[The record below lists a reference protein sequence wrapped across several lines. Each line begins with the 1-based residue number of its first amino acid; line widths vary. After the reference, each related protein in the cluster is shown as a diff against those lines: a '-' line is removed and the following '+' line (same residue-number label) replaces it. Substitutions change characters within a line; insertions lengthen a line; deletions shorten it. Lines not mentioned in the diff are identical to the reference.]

1 MKKRFY
7 ILYIMYAVVGILSLT
22 TAACSSDKE
31 EGEKPSPENKTMEVA
46 FSISVPGSENALNAT
61 RIPGIPDPG
70 TDTGEHD
77 DWDRLTVIIAYTQLD
92 MKKTVYYDT
101 FTKDEFYSTNVVQHK
116 ETNSRLLPDSDNDGF
131 HELMMVLPTGSCR
144 IYGVTYTAGKGFD
157 PEGVLKKISDDGED
171 HNDVILNLQ
180 ISNDYA
186 ERDVSK
192 FVSVAT
198 GYAINTKDNSEVL
211 QVSLNNIE
219 EMRQYWRMQLNRLA
233 AKVDIQWDAQSAY
246 EKNTETG
253 NVQYTDVKINSF
265 SFCGGA
271 ATDGTTGSTIG
282 TGSGYLF
289 PMLAKEKELPAI
301 SGKKNFINTSEISR
315 RNGRVYHYT
324 FPDGHAPKITFK
336 LETTTTASTSGAVK
350 KTSDYTFDL
359 KNVTEGLLQPA
370 TWYKINVKV
379 TGKEK
384 QESVIIDSFK

>member
-31 EGEKPSPENKTMEVA
+31 EGEKPSLKNKTMEVA
-46 FSISVPGSENALNAT
+46 FSISVPGSENASDAT
-61 RIPGIPDPG
+61 RIPDPG

-77 DWDRLTVIIAYTQLD
+77 DWNRLTIIIAYTQLD
-92 MKKTVYYDT
+92 MKRTVYYDT
-101 FTKDEFYSTNVVQHK
+101 FTKEEFYSNNVVQHQH
-116 ETNSRLLPDSDNDGF
+116 TNSRLLPDSDNDGY
-131 HELMMVLPTGSCR
+131 HEFMMSLPIGKCR
-144 IYGVTYTAGKGFD
+144 IYGVTYTDGKGFD
-157 PEGVLKKISDDGED
+157 PVGELNKINDDGKD
-171 HNDVILNLQ
+171 HNGDIIKLQ

-186 ERDVSK
+186 KDDGAKVAK

-198 GYAINTKDNSEVL
+198 GYAINTKDNSKDL

-271 ATDGTTGSTIG
+271 TDQNVGA
-282 TGSGYLF
+282 GSGYLF
-289 PMLAKEKELPAI
+289 PTLAKEENLHAI
-301 SGKKNFINTSEISR
+301 SGKKDFINTSEISR

-324 FPDGHAPKITFK
+324 FPDGHTPKITFK
-336 LETTTTASTSGAVK
+336 LETTTTASTGNADK
-350 KTSDYTFDL
+350 KTSTYTFDL
-359 KNVTEGLLQPA
+359 KNVTEGSLLPA

-384 QESVIIDSFK
+384 QESIIIDSFK

>member
-61 RIPGIPDPG
+61 RIPDPG

-101 FTKDEFYSTNVVQHK
+101 FTKEEFYSNNVVQHQH
-116 ETNSRLLPDSDNDGF
+116 TNSRLLPDSDNDGY
-131 HELMMVLPTGSCR
+131 HEFMMSLPIGKCR
-144 IYGVTYTAGKGFD
+144 IYGVTYTAGMGFD
-157 PEGVLKKISDDGED
+157 PESVLKKISDDGKD
-171 HNDVILNLQ
+171 HNDDILKLQ
-180 ISNDYA
+180 ISNGYA
-186 ERDVSK
+186 GNDVSK
-192 FVSVAT
+192 FISVAT
-198 GYAINTKDNSEVL
+198 GYAINTKDNSEDL

-271 ATDGTTGSTIG
+271 TNQNVGA
-282 TGSGYLF
+282 GSGYLF
-289 PMLAKEKELPAI
+289 PTLAKKKNLPAI
-301 SGKKNFINTSEISR
+301 SGKKEFINTSEISR

-336 LETTTTASTSGAVK
+336 LVTSTGVIKDKESN
-350 KTSDYTFDL
+350 YTFDL
-359 KNVTEGLLQPA
+359 KNVTEGLLLPA

-384 QESVIIDSFK
+384 QESIIIDSFK

>member
-31 EGEKPSPENKTMEVA
+31 EGEKPSLKNKTMEVA
-46 FSISVPGSENALNAT
+46 FSISVPGNENASDAT
-61 RIPGIPDPG
+61 RIPDPG

-77 DWDRLTVIIAYTQLD
+77 DWNRLTVIIAYTQLD
-92 MKKTVYYDT
+92 MKRTVYYDT
-101 FTKDEFYSTNVVQHK
+101 FTKEEFYSNNVVQHQH
-116 ETNSRLLPDSDNDGF
+116 TNSRLLPDSDNDGY
-131 HELMMVLPTGSCR
+131 HEFMMSLPIGKCR
-144 IYGVTYTAGKGFD
+144 IYGVTYTDGKGFD
-157 PEGVLKKISDDGED
+157 PVGELKKISDDGKD
-171 HNDVILNLQ
+171 HNGDIIKLQ

-186 ERDVSK
+186 KDDGAKVAK
-192 FVSVAT
+192 FISVAT
-198 GYAINTKDNSEVL
+198 GYAINTKDNSKDL

-246 EKNTETG
+246 EKSTETG

-271 ATDGTTGSTIG
+271 TDQNVGA
-282 TGSGYLF
+282 GSGYLF
-289 PMLAKEKELPAI
+289 PTLAKEKNLPAI
-301 SGKKNFINTSEISR
+301 SGKKDFINTSEISR

-324 FPDGHAPKITFK
+324 FPDGHTPKITFK
-336 LETTTTASTSGAVK
+336 LETTTTASTGNADK
-350 KTSDYTFDL
+350 KTSTYTFDL
-359 KNVTEGLLQPA
+359 KNVTEGSLLPA

-384 QESVIIDSFK
+384 QESIIIDSFK

>member
-31 EGEKPSPENKTMEVA
+31 EGEKPSLKNKTMEVA
-46 FSISVPGSENALNAT
+46 FSISVPGSENASDAT
-61 RIPGIPDPG
+61 RIPDPG

-77 DWDRLTVIIAYTQLD
+77 DWNRLTVIIAYTQLD
-92 MKKTVYYDT
+92 MKRTVYYDT
-101 FTKDEFYSTNVVQHK
+101 FTKDEFYSNNVVQHQH
-116 ETNSRLLPDSDNDGF
+116 TNSRLLPDSDNDGY
-131 HELMMVLPTGSCR
+131 HEFMMSLPIGKCR
-144 IYGVTYTAGKGFD
+144 IYGVTYTDGKGFD
-157 PEGVLKKISDDGED
+157 PVGELNKIKDDGKD
-171 HNDVILNLQ
+171 HNGDIIKLQ

-186 ERDVSK
+186 KDDGAKVAK
-192 FVSVAT
+192 FISVAT
-198 GYAINTKDNSEVL
+198 GYAINTKDNSEDL

-271 ATDGTTGSTIG
+271 TDQNVGA
-282 TGSGYLF
+282 GSGYLF
-289 PMLAKEKELPAI
+289 PTLAKEENLHAI
-301 SGKKNFINTSEISR
+301 SGKKDFINTSEISR

-336 LETTTTASTSGAVK
+336 LVTSTGVIKDKESN
-350 KTSDYTFDL
+350 YTFDL
-359 KNVTEGLLQPA
+359 KNVTEGLLLPA

-384 QESVIIDSFK
+384 QESIIIDSFK

>member
-31 EGEKPSPENKTMEVA
+31 EGEKPSLKSKTMEVA
-46 FSISVPGSENALNAT
+46 FSISVPGSESASDAT
-61 RIPGIPDPG
+61 RIPDPG

-77 DWDRLTVIIAYTQLD
+77 DWNRLTVIIAYTQLD
-92 MKKTVYYDT
+92 MKRTVYYDT
-101 FTKDEFYSTNVVQHK
+101 FTKDEFYSNNVVQHQH
-116 ETNSRLLPDSDNDGF
+116 TNSRLLPDSDNDGY
-131 HELMMVLPTGSCR
+131 HEFMMSLPIGKCR
-144 IYGVTYTAGKGFD
+144 IYGVTYTDGKGFD
-157 PEGVLKKISDDGED
+157 PVGELNKIKDDGKD
-171 HNDVILNLQ
+171 HNGDIIKLQ

-186 ERDVSK
+186 KDDGAKVAK
-192 FVSVAT
+192 FISVAT
-198 GYAINTKDNSEVL
+198 GYAINTKDNSKDL

-271 ATDGTTGSTIG
+271 TDQNVGA
-282 TGSGYLF
+282 GSGYLF
-289 PMLAKEKELPAI
+289 PTLAKEENLHAI
-301 SGKKNFINTSEISR
+301 SGKKEFINTSEISR

-336 LETTTTASTSGAVK
+336 LVTSTGVIKDKESN
-350 KTSDYTFDL
+350 YTFDL
-359 KNVTEGLLQPA
+359 KNVTEGLLLPA

-384 QESVIIDSFK
+384 QESIIIDSFK

>member
-31 EGEKPSPENKTMEVA
+31 EGEKPSLKSKTMEVA
-46 FSISVPGSENALNAT
+46 FSISVPGSENASDAT
-61 RIPGIPDPG
+61 RIPDPG

-77 DWDRLTVIIAYTQLD
+77 DWNRLTIIIAYTQLD
-92 MKKTVYYDT
+92 MKRTVYYDT
-101 FTKDEFYSTNVVQHK
+101 FTKDEFYSNNVVQHQH
-116 ETNSRLLPDSDNDGF
+116 TNSRLLPDSDNDGY
-131 HELMMVLPTGSCR
+131 HEFMMSLPIGKCR
-144 IYGVTYTAGKGFD
+144 IYGVTYTDGKGFD
-157 PEGVLKKISDDGED
+157 PVGELNKIKDDGKD
-171 HNDVILNLQ
+171 HNGDIIKLQ

-186 ERDVSK
+186 KDDGAKVAK
-192 FVSVAT
+192 FISVAT
-198 GYAINTKDNSEVL
+198 GYAINTKDNSEDL

-271 ATDGTTGSTIG
+271 TDQNVGA
-282 TGSGYLF
+282 GSGYLF
-289 PMLAKEKELPAI
+289 PTLAKEKNLPAI
-301 SGKKNFINTSEISR
+301 SGKKDFINTSEISR

-336 LETTTTASTSGAVK
+336 LVTSTGVIKDKESN
-350 KTSDYTFDL
+350 YTFDL
-359 KNVTEGLLQPA
+359 KNVTEGLLLPA

-384 QESVIIDSFK
+384 QESIIIDSFK

>member
-7 ILYIMYAVVGILSLT
+7 ILYILYAVVGILSLT

-31 EGEKPSPENKTMEVA
+31 EGEKPSLKSKTMEVA
-46 FSISVPGSENALNAT
+46 FSISVPGSENASDAT
-61 RIPGIPDPG
+61 RIPDPG

-77 DWDRLTVIIAYTQLD
+77 DWNRLTVIIAYTQLD
-92 MKKTVYYDT
+92 MKRTVYYDT
-101 FTKDEFYSTNVVQHK
+101 FTKDEFYSNNVVQHQH
-116 ETNSRLLPDSDNDGF
+116 TNSRLLPDSDNDGY
-131 HELMMVLPTGSCR
+131 HEFMMSLPIGKCR
-144 IYGVTYTAGKGFD
+144 IYGVTYTAGMGFD
-157 PEGVLKKISDDGED
+157 PESKLKKISDDGKD
-171 HNDVILNLQ
+171 HNDDILKLQ

-186 ERDVSK
+186 GNDVSK

-198 GYAINTKDNSEVL
+198 GYAINTKDNSEDL

-219 EMRQYWRMQLNRLA
+219 EMRQYWRIQLNRLA

-271 ATDGTTGSTIG
+271 TDQNVGA
-282 TGSGYLF
+282 GSGYLF
-289 PMLAKEKELPAI
+289 PTLAKEKNLPAI
-301 SGKKNFINTSEISR
+301 SGKKDFINTSEISR

-359 KNVTEGLLQPA
+359 KNVTEGLLLPA

-384 QESVIIDSFK
+384 QKSVIIDSFK

>member
-31 EGEKPSPENKTMEVA
+31 EGEKPSLKSKTMEVA
-46 FSISVPGSENALNAT
+46 FSISVPGSENASNAKTT
-61 RIPGIPDPG
+61 RIPDPG

-92 MKKTVYYDT
+92 MKRTVYYDT
-101 FTKDEFYSTNVVQHK
+101 FTKEEFYSNNVVQHQH
-116 ETNSRLLPDSDNDGF
+116 TNSRLLPDSDNDGY
-131 HELMMVLPTGSCR
+131 HEFMMSLPIGKCR
-144 IYGVTYTAGKGFD
+144 IYGVTYTDGKGFD
-157 PEGVLKKISDDGED
+157 PVGELNKINDDGKD
-171 HNDVILNLQ
+171 HNGDIIKLQ

-186 ERDVSK
+186 KDDGAKVAK
-192 FVSVAT
+192 FISVAT
-198 GYAINTKDNSEVL
+198 GYAINTKDNSEDL

-271 ATDGTTGSTIG
+271 TDQNVGAGN
-282 TGSGYLF
+282 GYLF
-289 PMLAKEKELPAI
+289 PTLAKEKNLPAI
-301 SGKKNFINTSEISR
+301 SGKKEFINTSEISR

-324 FPDGHAPKITFK
+324 FPDGHTPKITFK
-336 LETTTTASTSGAVK
+336 LVTSTGVIKDKESN
-350 KTSDYTFDL
+350 YTFDL
-359 KNVTEGLLQPA
+359 KNVTEGLLLPA

-384 QESVIIDSFK
+384 QESIIIDSFK

>member
-31 EGEKPSPENKTMEVA
+31 EGEKPSLKSKTMEVA
-46 FSISVPGSENALNAT
+46 FSISVPGSENASDAT
-61 RIPGIPDPG
+61 RIPDPG

-77 DWDRLTVIIAYTQLD
+77 DWNRLTVIIAYTQLD
-92 MKKTVYYDT
+92 MKRTVYYDT
-101 FTKDEFYSTNVVQHK
+101 FTKDEFYSNNVVQHQH
-116 ETNSRLLPDSDNDGF
+116 TNSRLLPDSDNDGY
-131 HELMMVLPTGSCR
+131 HEFMMSLPIGKCR
-144 IYGVTYTAGKGFD
+144 IYGVTYTAGMGFD
-157 PEGVLKKISDDGED
+157 PVGELNKIKDDGKD
-171 HNDVILNLQ
+171 HNGDIIKLQ

-186 ERDVSK
+186 KDDGAKVAK

-198 GYAINTKDNSEVL
+198 GYAINTKDNSKDL

-271 ATDGTTGSTIG
+271 TDQNVGA
-282 TGSGYLF
+282 GSGYLF
-289 PMLAKEKELPAI
+289 PTLAKEENLHAI
-301 SGKKNFINTSEISR
+301 SGKKEFINTSEISR

-336 LETTTTASTSGAVK
+336 LVTSTGVIKDKESN
-350 KTSDYTFDL
+350 YTFDL
-359 KNVTEGLLQPA
+359 KNVTEGLLLPA

-384 QESVIIDSFK
+384 QESIIIDSFK

>member
-31 EGEKPSPENKTMEVA
+31 EGEKPSLKSKTMEVA
-46 FSISVPGSENALNAT
+46 FSISVPGSENASDAT
-61 RIPGIPDPG
+61 RIPDPG

-77 DWDRLTVIIAYTQLD
+77 DWNRLTIIIAYTQLD
-92 MKKTVYYDT
+92 MKRTVYYDT
-101 FTKDEFYSTNVVQHK
+101 FTKEEFYSNNVVQHQH
-116 ETNSRLLPDSDNDGF
+116 TNSRLLPDSDNDGY
-131 HELMMVLPTGSCR
+131 HEFMMSLPIGKCR
-144 IYGVTYTAGKGFD
+144 IYGVTYTDGKGFD
-157 PEGVLKKISDDGED
+157 PVGELNKIKDDGKD
-171 HNDVILNLQ
+171 HNGDIIKLQ

-186 ERDVSK
+186 KDDGAKVAK
-192 FVSVAT
+192 FISVAT
-198 GYAINTKDNSEVL
+198 GYAINTKDNSEDL

-271 ATDGTTGSTIG
+271 TNQNVGA
-282 TGSGYLF
+282 GSGYLF
-289 PMLAKEKELPAI
+289 PTLAKKKNLPAI
-301 SGKKNFINTSEISR
+301 SGKKEFINTSEISR

-336 LETTTTASTSGAVK
+336 LETTTTASTGNADK
-350 KTSDYTFDL
+350 KTSTYTFDL
-359 KNVTEGLLQPA
+359 KNVTECSLQPA

-384 QESVIIDSFK
+384 QESIIIDSFK

>member
-31 EGEKPSPENKTMEVA
+31 EGEKPSLKNKTMEVA
-46 FSISVPGSENALNAT
+46 FSISVPGSENASDAT
-61 RIPGIPDPG
+61 RIPDPG

-77 DWDRLTVIIAYTQLD
+77 DWNRLTIIIAYTQLD
-92 MKKTVYYDT
+92 MKRTVYYDT
-101 FTKDEFYSTNVVQHK
+101 FTKEEFYSNNVVQHQH
-116 ETNSRLLPDSDNDGF
+116 TNSRLLPDSDNDGY
-131 HELMMVLPTGSCR
+131 HEFMMSLPIGKCR
-144 IYGVTYTAGKGFD
+144 IYGVTYTDGKGFD
-157 PEGVLKKISDDGED
+157 PVGELNKINDDGKD
-171 HNDVILNLQ
+171 HNGDIIKLQ

-186 ERDVSK
+186 KDDGAKVAK

-198 GYAINTKDNSEVL
+198 GYAINTKDNSKDL

-271 ATDGTTGSTIG
+271 TDQNVGA
-282 TGSGYLF
+282 GSGYLF
-289 PMLAKEKELPAI
+289 PTLAKEENLHAI
-301 SGKKNFINTSEISR
+301 SGKKEFINTSEISR

-336 LETTTTASTSGAVK
+336 LVTSTGVIKDKESN
-350 KTSDYTFDL
+350 YTFDL
-359 KNVTEGLLQPA
+359 KNVTEGLLLPA

-384 QESVIIDSFK
+384 QESIIIDSFK

>member
-31 EGEKPSPENKTMEVA
+31 EGEKPSLKNKTMEVA
-46 FSISVPGSENALNAT
+46 FSISVPGSENASDAT
-61 RIPGIPDPG
+61 RIPDLPDPG

-92 MKKTVYYDT
+92 MKRTVYYDT
-101 FTKDEFYSTNVVQHK
+101 FTKDEFYSNNVVQHQH
-116 ETNSRLLPDSDNDGF
+116 TNSRLLPDSDNDGY
-131 HELMMVLPTGSCR
+131 HEFMMSLPIGKCR
-144 IYGVTYTAGKGFD
+144 IYGVTYTEGKGFD
-157 PEGVLKKISDDGED
+157 PVGELKKIKDDGKD
-171 HNDVILNLQ
+171 HNGDIIKLQ

-186 ERDVSK
+186 KDDGAKVAK
-192 FVSVAT
+192 FISVAT

-211 QVSLNNIE
+211 QVSLDNIE
-219 EMRQYWRMQLNRLA
+219 EMKQYWRMQLNRLA

-246 EKNTETG
+246 EKSTETG

-271 ATDGTTGSTIG
+271 TDQDVGA
-282 TGSGYLF
+282 GSGYLF
-289 PMLAKEKELPAI
+289 PTLAKEKNLPAI
-301 SGKKNFINTSEISR
+301 SGKKDFINTSEISR

-324 FPDGHAPKITFK
+324 FPDGHTPKITFK
-336 LETTTTASTSGAVK
+336 LETTTTASTGNADK
-350 KTSDYTFDL
+350 KASTYTFDL
-359 KNVTEGLLQPA
+359 KNVTEGSLLPA

-384 QESVIIDSFK
+384 QESIIIDSFK

>member
-31 EGEKPSPENKTMEVA
+31 EGEKPSLKNKTMEVA
-46 FSISVPGSENALNAT
+46 FSISVPGSENASDAT
-61 RIPGIPDPG
+61 RIPDPG

-77 DWDRLTVIIAYTQLD
+77 DWNKLTIIIAYTQLD
-92 MKKTVYYDT
+92 MKRTVYYDT
-101 FTKDEFYSTNVVQHK
+101 FTKEEFYSNNVVQHQH
-116 ETNSRLLPDSDNDGF
+116 TNSRLLPDSDNDGY
-131 HELMMVLPTGSCR
+131 HEFMMSLPIGKCR
-144 IYGVTYTAGKGFD
+144 IYGVTYTAGMGFD
-157 PEGVLKKISDDGED
+157 PESKLKKISDDGKD
-171 HNDVILNLQ
+171 YNDDILKLQ

-186 ERDVSK
+186 GNDVSK
-192 FVSVAT
+192 FISVAT
-198 GYAINTKDNSEVL
+198 GYAINTKDNSKDL

-271 ATDGTTGSTIG
+271 TDQNVGA
-282 TGSGYLF
+282 GSGYLF
-289 PMLAKEKELPAI
+289 PTLAKEKNLPAI
-301 SGKKNFINTSEISR
+301 SGKKEFINTSEISR

-336 LETTTTASTSGAVK
+336 LVTSTGVIKDKESN
-350 KTSDYTFDL
+350 YTFDL
-359 KNVTEGLLQPA
+359 KNVTEGLLLPA

-384 QESVIIDSFK
+384 QESIIIDSFK

>member
-31 EGEKPSPENKTMEVA
+31 EGEKPSLKSKTMEVA
-46 FSISVPGSENALNAT
+46 FSISVPGSENASDAT
-61 RIPGIPDPG
+61 RIPDPG

-77 DWDRLTVIIAYTQLD
+77 DWNRLTIIIAYTQLD
-92 MKKTVYYDT
+92 MKRTVYYDT
-101 FTKDEFYSTNVVQHK
+101 FTKEEFYSNNVVQHQH
-116 ETNSRLLPDSDNDGF
+116 TNSRLLPDSDNDGY
-131 HELMMVLPTGSCR
+131 HEFMMSLPIGKCR
-144 IYGVTYTAGKGFD
+144 IYGVTYTDGKGFD
-157 PEGVLKKISDDGED
+157 PVGELNKIKDDGKD
-171 HNDVILNLQ
+171 HNGDIIKLQ

-186 ERDVSK
+186 KDDGAKVAK
-192 FVSVAT
+192 FISVAT
-198 GYAINTKDNSEVL
+198 GYAINTKDNSEDL

-271 ATDGTTGSTIG
+271 TNQNVGA
-282 TGSGYLF
+282 GSGYLF
-289 PMLAKEKELPAI
+289 PTLAKKKNLPAI
-301 SGKKNFINTSEISR
+301 SGKKEFINTSEISR

-336 LETTTTASTSGAVK
+336 LVTSTGVIKDKESN
-350 KTSDYTFDL
+350 YTFDL
-359 KNVTEGLLQPA
+359 KNVTEGLLLPA

-384 QESVIIDSFK
+384 QESIIIDSFK

>member
-7 ILYIMYAVVGILSLT
+7 ILYILYAVVGILSLT

-31 EGEKPSPENKTMEVA
+31 EGEKPSLKNKTMEVA
-46 FSISVPGSENALNAT
+46 FSISVPGSENASDAT
-61 RIPGIPDPG
+61 RIPDPG

-77 DWDRLTVIIAYTQLD
+77 DWNRLTIIIAYTQLD
-92 MKKTVYYDT
+92 MKRTVYYDT
-101 FTKDEFYSTNVVQHK
+101 FTKDEFYSNNVVQHQH
-116 ETNSRLLPDSDNDGF
+116 TNSRLLPDSDNDGY
-131 HELMMVLPTGSCR
+131 HEFMMSLPIGKCR
-144 IYGVTYTAGKGFD
+144 IYGVTYTDGKGFD
-157 PEGVLKKISDDGED
+157 PVGELNKINDDGKD
-171 HNDVILNLQ
+171 HNGDIIKLQ

-186 ERDVSK
+186 KDDGAKVAK

-198 GYAINTKDNSEVL
+198 GYAINTKDNSKDL
-211 QVSLNNIE
+211 QVSLNKIE

-271 ATDGTTGSTIG
+271 TDQNVGA
-282 TGSGYLF
+282 GSGYLF
-289 PMLAKEKELPAI
+289 PTLAKEENLHAI
-301 SGKKNFINTSEISR
+301 SGKKEFINTSEISR

-336 LETTTTASTSGAVK
+336 LETTTTASTGNADK
-350 KTSDYTFDL
+350 KTSTYTFDL
-359 KNVTEGLLQPA
+359 KNVTEGSLLPA

-384 QESVIIDSFK
+384 QESIIIDSFK

>member
-31 EGEKPSPENKTMEVA
+31 EGEKPSLKNKTMEVA
-46 FSISVPGSENALNAT
+46 FSISVPGSENASDAT
-61 RIPGIPDPG
+61 RIPDPG

-92 MKKTVYYDT
+92 MKRTVYYDT

-157 PEGVLKKISDDGED
+157 PEGELNGIRDDGKD
-171 HNDVILNLQ
+171 HNDDILKLQ

-186 ERDVSK
+186 GNDVSK

-198 GYAINTKDNSEVL
+198 GYAINTKDNSKDL

-271 ATDGTTGSTIG
+271 ATAGTTGPNV

-289 PMLAKEKELPAI
+289 PTLAKEKNLPAI
-301 SGKKNFINTSEISR
+301 SGKKDFINTSEISR

-324 FPDGHAPKITFK
+324 FPDGHTPKITFK
-336 LETTTTASTSGAVK
+336 LETTTTASTGNADK
-350 KTSDYTFDL
+350 KTSTYTFDL
-359 KNVTEGLLQPA
+359 KNVTEGSLLPA

-384 QESVIIDSFK
+384 QESVSIDTFK

>member
-7 ILYIMYAVVGILSLT
+7 ILYILYAVVGILSLT

-31 EGEKPSPENKTMEVA
+31 EGEKPSLKSKTMEVA
-46 FSISVPGSENALNAT
+46 FSISVPGSESASDAT
-61 RIPGIPDPG
+61 RIPDPG

-92 MKKTVYYDT
+92 MKRTVYYDT
-101 FTKDEFYSTNVVQHK
+101 FTKDEFYSNNVVQHQH
-116 ETNSRLLPDSDNDGF
+116 TNSRLLPDSDNDGY
-131 HELMMVLPTGSCR
+131 HEFMMSLPIGKCR
-144 IYGVTYTAGKGFD
+144 IYGVTYTDGKGFD
-157 PEGVLKKISDDGED
+157 PVGELNKINDDGKD
-171 HNDVILNLQ
+171 HNGDIIKLQ

-186 ERDVSK
+186 KDDGAKVAK

-198 GYAINTKDNSEVL
+198 GYAINTKDNSKDL

-271 ATDGTTGSTIG
+271 TDQNVGA
-282 TGSGYLF
+282 GSGYLF
-289 PMLAKEKELPAI
+289 PTLAKEENLHAI
-301 SGKKNFINTSEISR
+301 SGKKEFINTSEISR

-336 LETTTTASTSGAVK
+336 LVTSTGVIKDKESN
-350 KTSDYTFDL
+350 YTFDL
-359 KNVTEGLLQPA
+359 KNVTEGLLLPA

-384 QESVIIDSFK
+384 QESIIIDSFK

>member
-31 EGEKPSPENKTMEVA
+31 EGEKPSLKNKTMEVA
-46 FSISVPGSENALNAT
+46 FSISVPGSENASDAT
-61 RIPGIPDPG
+61 RIPDLPDPG

-92 MKKTVYYDT
+92 MKRTVYYDT
-101 FTKDEFYSTNVVQHK
+101 FTKDEFYSNNVVQHQH
-116 ETNSRLLPDSDNDGF
+116 TNSRLLPDSDNDGY
-131 HELMMVLPTGSCR
+131 HEFMMSLPIGKCR
-144 IYGVTYTAGKGFD
+144 IYGVTYTEGKGFD
-157 PEGVLKKISDDGED
+157 PVGELKKISDDGKD
-171 HNDVILNLQ
+171 HNGEIIKLQ

-186 ERDVSK
+186 KDDGAKVAK
-192 FVSVAT
+192 FISVAT
-198 GYAINTKDNSEVL
+198 GYAINTKDNSEDL

-271 ATDGTTGSTIG
+271 TDQNVGA
-282 TGSGYLF
+282 GSGYLF
-289 PMLAKEKELPAI
+289 PTLARKKNLPAI
-301 SGKKNFINTSEISR
+301 SGKKDFINTSEISR

-336 LETTTTASTSGAVK
+336 LVTSTGVIKDKESN
-350 KTSDYTFDL
+350 YTFDL
-359 KNVTEGLLQPA
+359 KNVTEGLLLPA

-384 QESVIIDSFK
+384 QESIIIDSFK

>member
-7 ILYIMYAVVGILSLT
+7 ILYIMYVVVGILSLT

-31 EGEKPSPENKTMEVA
+31 EGEKPSLKNKTMEVT
-46 FSISVPGSENALNAT
+46 FSISVPGSENASNAT
-61 RIPGIPDPG
+61 RIPDPG

-77 DWDRLTVIIAYTQLD
+77 DWDRLTVIIAYAQLD
-92 MKKTVYYDT
+92 MKRTVYYDT
-101 FTKDEFYSTNVVQHK
+101 FTKDEFYSNNVVQHQH
-116 ETNSRLLPDSDNDGF
+116 TNSRLLPDSDNDGY
-131 HELMMVLPTGSCR
+131 HEFMMSLPIGKCR
-144 IYGVTYTAGKGFD
+144 IYGVTYTDGKGFD
-157 PEGVLKKISDDGED
+157 PVGELKKISDDGID
-171 HNDVILNLQ
+171 HNDDILKLQ
-180 ISNDYA
+180 ISNGYA
-186 ERDVSK
+186 GNDVSK
-192 FVSVAT
+192 FISVAT

-265 SFCGGA
+265 SFCGGT
-271 ATDGTTGSTIG
+271 TDQNVGA
-282 TGSGYLF
+282 GSGYLF
-289 PMLAKEKELPAI
+289 PTLAKGMNLPAI
-301 SGKKNFINTSEISR
+301 SGKKDFINTSEISR

-324 FPDGHAPKITFK
+324 FPDGHTPKITFK
-336 LETTTTASTSGAVK
+336 LETTTTASTGNADK
-350 KTSDYTFDL
+350 KTSTYTFDL
-359 KNVTEGLLQPA
+359 KNVTEGSLQPA

-384 QESVIIDSFK
+384 RESVIIDSFK

>member
-46 FSISVPGSENALNAT
+46 FSISVPGSENASDAT
-61 RIPGIPDPG
+61 RIPDPG

-92 MKKTVYYDT
+92 MKRTVYYDT
-101 FTKDEFYSTNVVQHK
+101 FTKDEFYSNNVVQHQH
-116 ETNSRLLPDSDNDGF
+116 TNSRLLPDSDNDGY
-131 HELMMVLPTGSCR
+131 HEFMMSLPIGKCR
-144 IYGVTYTAGKGFD
+144 IYGVTYTDGKGFD
-157 PEGVLKKISDDGED
+157 PVGELKKISDDGID
-171 HNDVILNLQ
+171 HNDDILKLQ
-180 ISNDYA
+180 ISNGYA
-186 ERDVSK
+186 GNDVSK
-192 FVSVAT
+192 FISVAT
-198 GYAINTKDNSEVL
+198 GYAINTKDNSEDL

-265 SFCGGA
+265 SFCGGT
-271 ATDGTTGSTIG
+271 TDQNVGA
-282 TGSGYLF
+282 GSGYLF
-289 PMLAKEKELPAI
+289 PTLAKEKNLPAI
-301 SGKKNFINTSEISR
+301 SGKKDFINTSEISR

-324 FPDGHAPKITFK
+324 FPDGHTPKITFK
-336 LETTTTASTSGAVK
+336 LETTTTASTSGAV
-350 KTSDYTFDL
+350 TSDYTFDL
-359 KNVTEGLLQPA
+359 KNVTEGVLLPA

-384 QESVIIDSFK
+384 QKSVIIDSFK

>member
-31 EGEKPSPENKTMEVA
+31 EGEKPSLKNKTMEVA
-46 FSISVPGSENALNAT
+46 FSISVPGSENASDAT
-61 RIPGIPDPG
+61 RIPDPG

-77 DWDRLTVIIAYTQLD
+77 DWNRLTIIIAYTQLD
-92 MKKTVYYDT
+92 MKRTVYYDT
-101 FTKDEFYSTNVVQHK
+101 FTKEEFYSNNVVQHQH
-116 ETNSRLLPDSDNDGF
+116 TNSRLLPDSDNDGY
-131 HELMMVLPTGSCR
+131 HEFMMSLPIGKCR
-144 IYGVTYTAGKGFD
+144 IYGVTYTDGKGFD
-157 PEGVLKKISDDGED
+157 PVGELNKINDDGKD
-171 HNDVILNLQ
+171 HNGDIIKLQ

-186 ERDVSK
+186 KDDGAKVAK

-198 GYAINTKDNSEVL
+198 GYAINTKDNSKDL

-271 ATDGTTGSTIG
+271 TDQNVGA
-282 TGSGYLF
+282 GSGYLF
-289 PMLAKEKELPAI
+289 PTLAKEKNLPAI
-301 SGKKNFINTSEISR
+301 SGKKEFINTSEISR

-324 FPDGHAPKITFK
+324 FPDGHTPKITFK
-336 LETTTTASTSGAVK
+336 LETTTTASTGNADK
-350 KTSDYTFDL
+350 KTSTYTFDL
-359 KNVTEGLLQPA
+359 KNVTEGSLLPA

-384 QESVIIDSFK
+384 QESIIIDSFK

>member
-31 EGEKPSPENKTMEVA
+31 EGEKPSLKNKTMEVA
-46 FSISVPGSENALNAT
+46 FSISVPGNENASDAT
-61 RIPGIPDPG
+61 RIPDPG

-77 DWDRLTVIIAYTQLD
+77 DWNRLTVIIAYTQLD
-92 MKKTVYYDT
+92 MKRTVYYDT
-101 FTKDEFYSTNVVQHK
+101 FTKDEFYSNNVVQHQH
-116 ETNSRLLPDSDNDGF
+116 TNSRLLPDSDNDGY
-131 HELMMVLPTGSCR
+131 HEFMMSLPIGKCR
-144 IYGVTYTAGKGFD
+144 IYGVTYTDGKGFD
-157 PEGVLKKISDDGED
+157 PVGELNKIKDDGKD
-171 HNDVILNLQ
+171 HNGDIIKLQ

-186 ERDVSK
+186 KDDGAKVAK
-192 FVSVAT
+192 FISVAT
-198 GYAINTKDNSEVL
+198 GYAINTKDNSEDL

-265 SFCGGA
+265 SFCGG
-271 ATDGTTGSTIG
+271 TTNQNVGA
-282 TGSGYLF
+282 GSGYLF
-289 PMLAKEKELPAI
+289 PTLAKEKNLPAI
-301 SGKKNFINTSEISR
+301 SGKKDFINTSEISR

-324 FPDGHAPKITFK
+324 FPDGHTPKITFK
-336 LETTTTASTSGAVK
+336 LETTTTASTGNADK
-350 KTSDYTFDL
+350 KTSTYTFDL
-359 KNVTEGLLQPA
+359 KNVTEGSLLPA

-384 QESVIIDSFK
+384 QESIIIDSFK

>member
-7 ILYIMYAVVGILSLT
+7 ILYILYAVVGILSLT

-31 EGEKPSPENKTMEVA
+31 EGEKPSLKSKTMEVA
-46 FSISVPGSENALNAT
+46 FSISVPGSENASDAT
-61 RIPGIPDPG
+61 RIPDPG

-77 DWDRLTVIIAYTQLD
+77 DWNRLTVIIAYTQLD
-92 MKKTVYYDT
+92 MKRTVYYDT
-101 FTKDEFYSTNVVQHK
+101 FTKDEFYSNNVVQHQH
-116 ETNSRLLPDSDNDGF
+116 TNSRLLPDSDNDGY
-131 HELMMVLPTGSCR
+131 HEFMMSLPIGKCR
-144 IYGVTYTAGKGFD
+144 IYGVTYTAGMGFD
-157 PEGVLKKISDDGED
+157 PESKLKKISDDGKD
-171 HNDVILNLQ
+171 HNDDILKLQ

-186 ERDVSK
+186 GNDVSK

-198 GYAINTKDNSEVL
+198 GYAINTKDNSEDL

-219 EMRQYWRMQLNRLA
+219 EMRQYWRIQLNRLA

-271 ATDGTTGSTIG
+271 TDQNVGA
-282 TGSGYLF
+282 GSGYLF
-289 PMLAKEKELPAI
+289 PTLAKEKNLPAI
-301 SGKKNFINTSEISR
+301 SGKKDFINTSEISR

-336 LETTTTASTSGAVK
+336 LVTSTGVIKDKESN
-350 KTSDYTFDL
+350 YTFDL
-359 KNVTEGLLQPA
+359 KNVTEGLLLPA

-384 QESVIIDSFK
+384 QESIIIDSFK

>member
-31 EGEKPSPENKTMEVA
+31 EGEKPSLKSKTMEVA
-46 FSISVPGSENALNAT
+46 FSISVPGSESASDAT
-61 RIPGIPDPG
+61 RIPDPG

-77 DWDRLTVIIAYTQLD
+77 DWNRLTVIIAYTQLD
-92 MKKTVYYDT
+92 MKRTVYYDT
-101 FTKDEFYSTNVVQHK
+101 FTKDEFYSNNVVQHQH
-116 ETNSRLLPDSDNDGF
+116 TNSRLLPDSDNDGY
-131 HELMMVLPTGSCR
+131 HEFMMSLPIGKCR
-144 IYGVTYTAGKGFD
+144 IYGVTYTDGKGFD
-157 PEGVLKKISDDGED
+157 PVGELNKIKDDGKD
-171 HNDVILNLQ
+171 HNGDIIKLQ

-186 ERDVSK
+186 KDDGAKVAK
-192 FVSVAT
+192 FISVAT
-198 GYAINTKDNSEVL
+198 GYAINTKDNSEDL

-271 ATDGTTGSTIG
+271 TDQNVGA
-282 TGSGYLF
+282 GSGYLF
-289 PMLAKEKELPAI
+289 PTLAKEKNLPAI
-301 SGKKNFINTSEISR
+301 SGKKDFINTSEISR

-336 LETTTTASTSGAVK
+336 LETTTTASTGNADK
-350 KTSDYTFDL
+350 KTSTYTFDL
-359 KNVTEGLLQPA
+359 KNVTEGSLLPA

-384 QESVIIDSFK
+384 QESVSIDTFK

>member
-7 ILYIMYAVVGILSLT
+7 ILYIMYAVVGILSLS

-31 EGEKPSPENKTMEVA
+31 EGEKPSLKNKTMEVA
-46 FSISVPGSENALNAT
+46 FSISVPGSENASNAT
-61 RIPGIPDPG
+61 RIPDPG

-77 DWDRLTVIIAYTQLD
+77 DWDRLTVIIAYKQLD
-92 MKKTVYYDT
+92 MKRTVYYDT

-157 PEGVLKKISDDGED
+157 PEGVLKKISDDGKD
-171 HNDVILNLQ
+171 HNDDILKLQ

-186 ERDVSK
+186 EGDAAK
-192 FVSVAT
+192 FISVAT
-198 GYAINTKDNSEVL
+198 GYAINTKDNSEDL

-246 EKNTETG
+246 EKSTETG

-271 ATDGTTGSTIG
+271 TDQNVGA
-282 TGSGYLF
+282 GSGYLF
-289 PMLAKEKELPAI
+289 PTLAKKKNLPAI
-301 SGKKNFINTSEISR
+301 SGKKDFINTSEISR

-336 LETTTTASTSGAVK
+336 LETTTTASTGGAVK
-350 KTSDYTFDL
+350 SDYTFDL
-359 KNVTEGLLQPA
+359 KNVTEGVLLPG

-384 QESVIIDSFK
+384 QKSVIIDSFK

>member
-31 EGEKPSPENKTMEVA
+31 EGEKPSLKSKTMEVA
-46 FSISVPGSENALNAT
+46 FSISVPGSENASDAT
-61 RIPGIPDPG
+61 RIPDPG

-77 DWDRLTVIIAYTQLD
+77 DWNRLTVIIAYTQLD
-92 MKKTVYYDT
+92 MKRTVYYDT
-101 FTKDEFYSTNVVQHK
+101 FTKEEFYSNNVVQHQH
-116 ETNSRLLPDSDNDGF
+116 TNSRLLPDSDNDGY
-131 HELMMVLPTGSCR
+131 HEFMMSLPIGKCR
-144 IYGVTYTAGKGFD
+144 IYGVTYTDGKGFD
-157 PEGVLKKISDDGED
+157 PVGELNKINDDGKD
-171 HNDVILNLQ
+171 HNGDIIKLQ

-186 ERDVSK
+186 KDDGAKVAK

-198 GYAINTKDNSEVL
+198 GYAINTKDNSKDL

-271 ATDGTTGSTIG
+271 TDQNVGA
-282 TGSGYLF
+282 GSGYLF
-289 PMLAKEKELPAI
+289 PTLAKEENLHAI
-301 SGKKNFINTSEISR
+301 SGKKEFINTSEISR

-336 LETTTTASTSGAVK
+336 LVTSTGVIKDKESN
-350 KTSDYTFDL
+350 YTFDL
-359 KNVTEGLLQPA
+359 KNVTEGLLLPA

-384 QESVIIDSFK
+384 QESIIIDSFK

>member
-31 EGEKPSPENKTMEVA
+31 EGEKPSLKNKTMEVA
-46 FSISVPGSENALNAT
+46 FSISVPGSENASNAT
-61 RIPGIPDPG
+61 RIPDPG

-77 DWDRLTVIIAYTQLD
+77 DWNRLTIIIAYTQLD
-92 MKKTVYYDT
+92 MKRTVYYDT
-101 FTKDEFYSTNVVQHK
+101 FTKDEFYSNNVVQHQH
-116 ETNSRLLPDSDNDGF
+116 TNSRLLPDSDNDGY
-131 HELMMVLPTGSCR
+131 HEFMMSLPIGKCR
-144 IYGVTYTAGKGFD
+144 IYGVTYTAGMGFD
-157 PEGVLKKISDDGED
+157 PVGELNKINDDGKD
-171 HNDVILNLQ
+171 HNGDIIKLQ

-186 ERDVSK
+186 KDDGAKVAK

-198 GYAINTKDNSEVL
+198 GYAINTKDNSKDL

-271 ATDGTTGSTIG
+271 TDQNVGA
-282 TGSGYLF
+282 GSGYLF
-289 PMLAKEKELPAI
+289 PTLAKEENLHAI
-301 SGKKNFINTSEISR
+301 SGKKEFINTSEISR

-336 LETTTTASTSGAVK
+336 LVTSTGVIKDKESN
-350 KTSDYTFDL
+350 YTFDL
-359 KNVTEGLLQPA
+359 KNVTEGLLLPA

-384 QESVIIDSFK
+384 QESIIIDSFK

>member
-31 EGEKPSPENKTMEVA
+31 EGEKPSLKNKTMEVA
-46 FSISVPGSENALNAT
+46 FSISVPGNENASDAT
-61 RIPGIPDPG
+61 RIPDPG

-77 DWDRLTVIIAYTQLD
+77 DWDKLTIIIAYTQSD

-101 FTKDEFYSTNVVQHK
+101 FTKEEFYSNNVVQHQH
-116 ETNSRLLPDSDNDGF
+116 TNSRLLPDSDNDGY
-131 HELMMVLPTGSCR
+131 HEFMMSLPIGKCR
-144 IYGVTYTAGKGFD
+144 IYGVTYTDGKGFD
-157 PEGVLKKISDDGED
+157 PEGELKKIKDDGKD
-171 HNDVILNLQ
+171 HNGDIIKLQ

-186 ERDVSK
+186 KDDGAKVAK
-192 FVSVAT
+192 FISVAT

-211 QVSLNNIE
+211 QVSLDNIE
-219 EMRQYWRMQLNRLA
+219 EMKQYWRMQLNRLA

-246 EKNTETG
+246 EKSTETG

-271 ATDGTTGSTIG
+271 TDQNVGA
-282 TGSGYLF
+282 GSGYLF
-289 PMLAKEKELPAI
+289 PTLAKKKNLPAI
-301 SGKKNFINTSEISR
+301 SGKKEFINTSEISR

-336 LETTTTASTSGAVK
+336 LVTSTGVIKDKESN
-350 KTSDYTFDL
+350 YTFDL
-359 KNVTEGLLQPA
+359 KNVTEGLLLPA

-384 QESVIIDSFK
+384 QESIIIDSFK

>member
-31 EGEKPSPENKTMEVA
+31 EGEKPSLKNKTMEVA
-46 FSISVPGSENALNAT
+46 FSISVPGSENASNAT
-61 RIPGIPDPG
+61 RIPDPG

-77 DWDRLTVIIAYTQLD
+77 DWDRLTVIIAYKQLD
-92 MKKTVYYDT
+92 MKRTVYYDT

-157 PEGVLKKISDDGED
+157 PEGVLKKISDDGKD
-171 HNDVILNLQ
+171 HNDDILKLQ

-186 ERDVSK
+186 EGDAAK
-192 FVSVAT
+192 FISVAT
-198 GYAINTKDNSEVL
+198 GYAINTKDNSEDL

-246 EKNTETG
+246 EKSTETG

-271 ATDGTTGSTIG
+271 TDQNVGA
-282 TGSGYLF
+282 GSGYLF
-289 PMLAKEKELPAI
+289 PTLAKKKNLPAI
-301 SGKKNFINTSEISR
+301 SGKKDFINTSEISR

-336 LETTTTASTSGAVK
+336 LETTTTASTGGAVK
-350 KTSDYTFDL
+350 SDYTFDL
-359 KNVTEGLLQPA
+359 KNVTEGVLLPG

-384 QESVIIDSFK
+384 QKSVIIDSFK

>member
-22 TAACSSDKE
+22 TAACSSYKE
-31 EGEKPSPENKTMEVA
+31 EGEKPSLKSKTMEVA
-46 FSISVPGSENALNAT
+46 FSISVPGSENASDAT
-61 RIPGIPDPG
+61 RIPDPG

-77 DWDRLTVIIAYTQLD
+77 DWNRLTVIIAYTQLD
-92 MKKTVYYDT
+92 MKRTVYYDT
-101 FTKDEFYSTNVVQHK
+101 FTKDEFYSNNVVQHQH
-116 ETNSRLLPDSDNDGF
+116 TNSRLLPDSDNDGY
-131 HELMMVLPTGSCR
+131 HEFMMSLPIGKCR
-144 IYGVTYTAGKGFD
+144 IYGVTYTAGMGFD
-157 PEGVLKKISDDGED
+157 PESKLKKISDDGKD
-171 HNDVILNLQ
+171 YNDDILKLQ

-186 ERDVSK
+186 GNDVSK
-192 FVSVAT
+192 FISVAT
-198 GYAINTKDNSEVL
+198 GYAINTKDNSKDL

-271 ATDGTTGSTIG
+271 TDQNVGA
-282 TGSGYLF
+282 GSGYLF
-289 PMLAKEKELPAI
+289 PTLAKEENLHAI
-301 SGKKNFINTSEISR
+301 SGKKDFINTSEISR

-324 FPDGHAPKITFK
+324 FPDGHTPKITFK
-336 LETTTTASTSGAVK
+336 LETTTTASTGNADK
-350 KTSDYTFDL
+350 KTSTYTFDL
-359 KNVTEGLLQPA
+359 KNVTEGSLLPA

-384 QESVIIDSFK
+384 QESIIIDSFK

>member
-31 EGEKPSPENKTMEVA
+31 EGEKPSLKNKTMEVA
-46 FSISVPGSENALNAT
+46 FSISVPGSENASDAT
-61 RIPGIPDPG
+61 RIPDPG

-92 MKKTVYYDT
+92 MKRTVYYDT
-101 FTKDEFYSTNVVQHK
+101 FTKEEFYSNNVVQHQH
-116 ETNSRLLPDSDNDGF
+116 TNSRLLPDSDNDGY
-131 HELMMVLPTGSCR
+131 HEFMMSLPIGKCR
-144 IYGVTYTAGKGFD
+144 IYGVTYTDGKGFD
-157 PEGVLKKISDDGED
+157 PVGELNKIKDDGKD
-171 HNDVILNLQ
+171 HNGDIIKLQ

-186 ERDVSK
+186 KDDGAKVAK
-192 FVSVAT
+192 FISVAT
-198 GYAINTKDNSEVL
+198 GYAINTKDNSEDL

-265 SFCGGA
+265 SFCGGT
-271 ATDGTTGSTIG
+271 TDQNVGA
-282 TGSGYLF
+282 GSGYLF
-289 PMLAKEKELPAI
+289 PTLAKGMNLPAI
-301 SGKKNFINTSEISR
+301 SGKKDFINTSEISR

-324 FPDGHAPKITFK
+324 FPDGHTPKITFK
-336 LETTTTASTSGAVK
+336 LETTTTASTGNADK
-350 KTSDYTFDL
+350 KTSTYTFDL
-359 KNVTEGLLQPA
+359 KNVTEGSLLPA

-384 QESVIIDSFK
+384 QESIIIDSFK

>member
-46 FSISVPGSENALNAT
+46 FSISVPGSENASNAT
-61 RIPGIPDPG
+61 RIPDPG

-77 DWDRLTVIIAYTQLD
+77 DWNRLTVIIAYTQLD
-92 MKKTVYYDT
+92 MKRTVYYDT
-101 FTKDEFYSTNVVQHK
+101 FTKDEFYSNNVVQHQH
-116 ETNSRLLPDSDNDGF
+116 TNSRLLPDSDNDGY
-131 HELMMVLPTGSCR
+131 HEFMMSLPIGKCR
-144 IYGVTYTAGKGFD
+144 IYGVTYTDGKGFD
-157 PEGVLKKISDDGED
+157 PVGELKKIKDDGKD
-171 HNDVILNLQ
+171 HNGDIIKLQ

-186 ERDVSK
+186 KDDGAKVAK
-192 FVSVAT
+192 FISVAT

-211 QVSLNNIE
+211 QVSLDNIE
-219 EMRQYWRMQLNRLA
+219 EMKQYWRMQLNRLA

-246 EKNTETG
+246 EKSTETG

-271 ATDGTTGSTIG
+271 TDQNVGA
-282 TGSGYLF
+282 GSGYLF
-289 PMLAKEKELPAI
+289 PTLAKEENLHAI
-301 SGKKNFINTSEISR
+301 SGKKEFINTSEISR

-336 LETTTTASTSGAVK
+336 LVTSTGVIKDKESN
-350 KTSDYTFDL
+350 YTFDL

-384 QESVIIDSFK
+384 QESVSIDTFK

>member
-31 EGEKPSPENKTMEVA
+31 EGEKPSLKNKTMEVA
-46 FSISVPGSENALNAT
+46 FSISVPGSENASNAT
-61 RIPGIPDPG
+61 RIPDPG

-92 MKKTVYYDT
+92 MKRTVYYDT
-101 FTKDEFYSTNVVQHK
+101 FTKEEFYSNNVVQHQH
-116 ETNSRLLPDSDNDGF
+116 TNSRLLPDSDNDGY
-131 HELMMVLPTGSCR
+131 HEFMMSLPIGKCR

-157 PEGVLKKISDDGED
+157 PEYVLNGISNNGED
-171 HNDVILNLQ
+171 HNNDILELQ

-186 ERDVSK
+186 EGEVSK
-192 FVSVAT
+192 FISVAT
-198 GYAINTKDNSEVL
+198 GYAINTKDNSEDL

-271 ATDGTTGSTIG
+271 ATAGTTGPNV

-289 PMLAKEKELPAI
+289 PTLAKEKNLPAI
-301 SGKKNFINTSEISR
+301 SGKKDFINTSEISR

-336 LETTTTASTSGAVK
+336 LVTSTGVIKDKESN
-350 KTSDYTFDL
+350 YTFDL
-359 KNVTEGLLQPA
+359 KNVTEGLLLPA

-384 QESVIIDSFK
+384 QESIIIDSFK

>member
-46 FSISVPGSENALNAT
+46 FSISVPGSENASNAT
-61 RIPGIPDPG
+61 RIPDPG

-77 DWDRLTVIIAYTQLD
+77 DWNRLTVIIAYTESD

-101 FTKDEFYSTNVVQHK
+101 FTKEEFYSNNVVQHQH
-116 ETNSRLLPDSDNDGF
+116 TNSRLLPDSDNDGY
-131 HELMMVLPTGSCR
+131 HEFMMSLPIGKCR
-144 IYGVTYTAGKGFD
+144 IYGVTYTDGKGFD
-157 PEGVLKKISDDGED
+157 PVGELNKIKDDGKD
-171 HNDVILNLQ
+171 HNGDIIKLQ

-186 ERDVSK
+186 KDDGAKVAK
-192 FVSVAT
+192 FISVAT

-211 QVSLNNIE
+211 QVSLDNIE
-219 EMRQYWRMQLNRLA
+219 EMKQYWRMQLNRLA

-246 EKNTETG
+246 EKSTETG

-271 ATDGTTGSTIG
+271 TDQNVGA
-282 TGSGYLF
+282 GSGYLF
-289 PMLAKEKELPAI
+289 PTLAKEENLHAI
-301 SGKKNFINTSEISR
+301 SGKKEFINTSEISR

-324 FPDGHAPKITFK
+324 FPDGHTPKITFK
-336 LETTTTASTSGAVK
+336 LETTTTASTGNADK
-350 KTSDYTFDL
+350 KTSTYTFDL
-359 KNVTEGLLQPA
+359 KNVTEGSLLPA

-384 QESVIIDSFK
+384 QESIIIDSFK

>member
-7 ILYIMYAVVGILSLT
+7 ILYIMYTVVGILSLT

-46 FSISVPGSENALNAT
+46 FSISVPGSKNASNAT
-61 RIPGIPDPG
+61 RIPDPG

-92 MKKTVYYDT
+92 MKRTVYYDT

-157 PEGVLKKISDDGED
+157 PEGELKKISDDGTD
-171 HNDVILNLQ
+171 HNDDILKLQ

-186 ERDVSK
+186 NGDAAKFAK

-271 ATDGTTGSTIG
+271 TNQNVGA
-282 TGSGYLF
+282 GSGYLF
-289 PMLAKEKELPAI
+289 PTLAKKKNLPAI
-301 SGKKNFINTSEISR
+301 SGKKEFINTSEISR

-336 LETTTTASTSGAVK
+336 LVTSTGVIKDKESN
-350 KTSDYTFDL
+350 YTFDL
-359 KNVTEGLLQPA
+359 KNVTEGLLLPA

-384 QESVIIDSFK
+384 QESIIIDSFK

>member
-31 EGEKPSPENKTMEVA
+31 EGEKPSLKNKTMEVA
-46 FSISVPGSENALNAT
+46 FSISVPGSENASDAT
-61 RIPGIPDPG
+61 RIPDPG

-77 DWDRLTVIIAYTQLD
+77 DWNRLTVIIAYTQLD
-92 MKKTVYYDT
+92 MKRTVYYDT
-101 FTKDEFYSTNVVQHK
+101 FTKDEFYSNNVVQHQH
-116 ETNSRLLPDSDNDGF
+116 TNSRLLPDSDNDGY
-131 HELMMVLPTGSCR
+131 HEFMMSLPIGKCR
-144 IYGVTYTAGKGFD
+144 IYGVTYTDGKGFD
-157 PEGVLKKISDDGED
+157 PVGELNKINDDGKD
-171 HNDVILNLQ
+171 HNGDIIKLQ

-186 ERDVSK
+186 KDDGAKVAK

-198 GYAINTKDNSEVL
+198 GYAINTKDNSKDL

-271 ATDGTTGSTIG
+271 TDQNVGA
-282 TGSGYLF
+282 GSGYLF
-289 PMLAKEKELPAI
+289 PTLAKEKNLPAI
-301 SGKKNFINTSEISR
+301 SGKKDFINTSEISR

-336 LETTTTASTSGAVK
+336 LVTSTGVIKDKESN
-350 KTSDYTFDL
+350 YTFDL
-359 KNVTEGLLQPA
+359 KNVTEGLLLPA

-384 QESVIIDSFK
+384 QESIIIDSFK

>member
-31 EGEKPSPENKTMEVA
+31 EGEKPSLKNKTMEVA
-46 FSISVPGSENALNAT
+46 FSISVPGSENASDAT
-61 RIPGIPDPG
+61 RIPDPG

-77 DWDRLTVIIAYTQLD
+77 DWNRLTVIIAYTQLD
-92 MKKTVYYDT
+92 MKRTVYYDT
-101 FTKDEFYSTNVVQHK
+101 FTKDEFYSNNVVQHQH
-116 ETNSRLLPDSDNDGF
+116 TNSRLLPDSDNDGY
-131 HELMMVLPTGSCR
+131 HEFMMSLPIGKCR
-144 IYGVTYTAGKGFD
+144 IYGVTYTDGKGFD
-157 PEGVLKKISDDGED
+157 PVGELNKIKDDGKD
-171 HNDVILNLQ
+171 HNGDIIKLQ

-186 ERDVSK
+186 KDDGAKVAK
-192 FVSVAT
+192 FISVAT
-198 GYAINTKDNSEVL
+198 GYAINTKDNSEDL

-271 ATDGTTGSTIG
+271 TDQNVGA
-282 TGSGYLF
+282 GSGYLF
-289 PMLAKEKELPAI
+289 PTLTKGMNLPAI
-301 SGKKNFINTSEISR
+301 SGKKDFINTSEISR

-336 LETTTTASTSGAVK
+336 LETTTTASTGNADK
-350 KTSDYTFDL
+350 KTSTYTFDL
-359 KNVTEGLLQPA
+359 KNVTEGSLLPA

-384 QESVIIDSFK
+384 QESIIIDSFK

>member
-31 EGEKPSPENKTMEVA
+31 EGEKPSLKSKTMEVA
-46 FSISVPGSENALNAT
+46 FSISVPGSESASDAT
-61 RIPGIPDPG
+61 RIPDPG

-77 DWDRLTVIIAYTQLD
+77 DWDRLTIIIAYTQLD
-92 MKKTVYYDT
+92 MKRTVYYDT
-101 FTKDEFYSTNVVQHK
+101 FTKDEFYSNNVVQHQH
-116 ETNSRLLPDSDNDGF
+116 TNSRLLPDSDNDGY
-131 HELMMVLPTGSCR
+131 HEFMMSLPIGKCR
-144 IYGVTYTAGKGFD
+144 IYGVTYTDGKGFD
-157 PEGVLKKISDDGED
+157 PVGELNKIKDDGKD
-171 HNDVILNLQ
+171 HNGDIIKLQ

-186 ERDVSK
+186 KDDGAKVAK
-192 FVSVAT
+192 FISVAT
-198 GYAINTKDNSEVL
+198 GYAINTKDNSEDL

-271 ATDGTTGSTIG
+271 TDQNVGA
-282 TGSGYLF
+282 GSGYLF
-289 PMLAKEKELPAI
+289 PTLAKGMNLPAI
-301 SGKKNFINTSEISR
+301 SGKKDFINTSEISR

-336 LETTTTASTSGAVK
+336 LVTSTGVIKDKESN
-350 KTSDYTFDL
+350 YTFDL
-359 KNVTEGLLQPA
+359 KNVTEGLLLPA

-384 QESVIIDSFK
+384 QESIIIDSFK

>member
-31 EGEKPSPENKTMEVA
+31 EGEKPSLKSKTMEVA
-46 FSISVPGSENALNAT
+46 FSISVPGSENASNAKTT
-61 RIPGIPDPG
+61 RIPDPG

-77 DWDRLTVIIAYTQLD
+77 DWDRLTVIIAYTQSD

-101 FTKDEFYSTNVVQHK
+101 FTKEEFYSNNVVQHQH
-116 ETNSRLLPDSDNDGF
+116 TNSRLLPDSDNDGY
-131 HELMMVLPTGSCR
+131 HEFMMILPIGKCR
-144 IYGVTYTAGKGFD
+144 IYGVTYTDGKGFD
-157 PEGVLKKISDDGED
+157 PVGELKKIKDDGKD
-171 HNDVILNLQ
+171 HNGDIIKLQ

-186 ERDVSK
+186 KDDGAKVAK
-192 FVSVAT
+192 FISVAT
-198 GYAINTKDNSEVL
+198 GYAINTKDNSEDL
-211 QVSLNNIE
+211 QVSLDNIE
-219 EMRQYWRMQLNRLA
+219 EMKQYWRMQLNRLA

-271 ATDGTTGSTIG
+271 TDQNVGA
-282 TGSGYLF
+282 GSGYLF
-289 PMLAKEKELPAI
+289 PTLAKEKNLPAI
-301 SGKKNFINTSEISR
+301 SGKKDFINTSEISR

-336 LETTTTASTSGAVK
+336 LETTTTASTGNADK
-350 KTSDYTFDL
+350 KTSTYTFDL
-359 KNVTEGLLQPA
+359 KNVTEGSLLPA

-384 QESVIIDSFK
+384 QESVSIDTFK